1 LLDFCT
7 DISIFN
13 DAKIMTDNALAA
25 GVVEENL
32 VELLLRKRLMT
43 AEAIERVQSAALT
56 SKTPFPAVA
65 TKLGFVT
72 EHEMAAVFAEM
83 LNIEVV
89 RRADFPEG
97 ILTINRLNPHF
108 LRTKKVLPLWIDQQ
122 TLALAMADPSDDVAA
137 ACFAFA
143 SGLPVKRYAVL
154 ESELED
160 FFYKLDAANTEIEES
175 VALSAVDETSITQE
189 DITKL
194 SDLASDAPVIRLV
207 NRLIME
213 ASDLGA
219 SDIHFEPESSTF
231 SIRFRIDGLLQKVE
245 TLSARWADPVA
256 SRIKLMAK
264 LDIAER
270 RVPQDGRIRFTSRGR
285 SIDLRIATFPSLQ
298 GESIVIRL
306 LGQQSVQLDLDTLDL
321 SSYGLNALKKALKR
335 PHGIILITGP
345 TGSGKTT
352 TLYAS
357 LNALLNPALKIV
369 TVEDPI
375 EYVLEGVSQL
385 QIKPEIDLTYAAA
398 LRSILRN
405 DPDIIMIGEIR
416 DRETADIAIRAAL
429 TGHLVLSTLHTNTA
443 AGAITRLLD
452 LGVEA
457 FLLASTIE
465 LTAAQRLVRKLC
477 PFCKSPRAI
486 SETEAEFINA
496 AVNRLAIPDTVYT
509 ATGCYHCKGRG
520 YSGRTSLFEAI
531 EIDEIERDIIRSK
544 QDESPLI
551 KASRQR
557 GGTSLWQHGIEKALA
572 GETSLEEVLR
582 VVEWRKV

>member
-1 LLDFCT
+1 
-7 DISIFN
+7 
-13 DAKIMTDNALAA
+13 MTDNTLAHRST
-25 GVVEENL
+25 EENL
-32 VELLLRKRLMT
+32 VELLLEKRLMT
-43 AEAIERVQSAALT
+43 TEAIDRARSAARA
-56 SKTPFPAVA
+56 SKTPFSAVA
-65 TKLGFVT
+65 TKLGLIT
-72 EHEMAAVFAEM
+72 EYEMAKVFAEM
-83 LNIEVV
+83 LEIDVV
-89 RRADFPEG
+89 RRPDFPES
-97 ILTINRLNPHF
+97 IISIDRLNPHF
-108 LRTKKVLPLWIDQQ
+108 LRTKKVLPLGIDPRNV
-122 TLALAMADPSDDVAA
+122 ALAMADPSDDATA
-137 ACFAFA
+137 SCFAFA
-143 SGLPVKRYAVL
+143 VNRSVQRFAAL
-154 ESELED
+154 ESELDD
-160 FFYKLDAANTEIEES
+160 FFYKLDAENIGMDES
-175 VALSAVDETSITQE
+175 VSLSSVDETNIILA
-189 DITKL
+189 DISTL
-194 SDLASDAPVIRLV
+194 SDLSSDAPVIRLV

-219 SDIHFEPESSTF
+219 SDIHFEPESSAF
-231 SIRFRIDGLLQKVE
+231 SIRFRIDGLLQKAE
-245 TLSARWADPVA
+245 TLSLRWADPVA

-264 LDIAER
+264 LDIAEK
-270 RVPQDGRIRFTSRGR
+270 RVPQDGRIRFTARGR
-285 SIDLRIATFPSLQ
+285 SVDLRIATFPSHQ

-306 LGQQSVQLDLDTLDL
+306 LGQQSVRLDLDTLDL
-321 SSYGLNALKKALKR
+321 SFYGLNALKNALKR

-357 LNALLNPALKIV
+357 LNAILNPELKIV

-385 QIKPEIDLTYAAA
+385 QIKPEIDLTYATA

-477 PFCKSPRAI
+477 PFCKNPRAI
-486 SETEAEFINA
+486 SKAEAEYISTT
-496 AVNRLAIPDTVYT
+496 VNRLDIPNTVYT
-509 ATGCYHCKGRG
+509 ANGCSHCKGRG

-531 EIDEIERDIIRSK
+531 EIDETERDIIRSK
-544 QDESPLI
+544 QDENALI

>member
-1 LLDFCT
+1 
-7 DISIFN
+7 
-13 DAKIMTDNALAA
+13 MTDNAIASL
-25 GVVEENL
+25 GTYENL
-32 VELLLRKRLMT
+32 VEILLRKRLMS
-43 AEAIERVQSAALT
+43 AEAIDRVQSAALT
-56 SKTPFPAVA
+56 SKTPFSAVA
-65 TKLGFVT
+65 TRLGLVT
-72 EHEMAAVFAEM
+72 EHEMAMVFAEM
-83 LNIEVV
+83 LAIEVV
-89 RRADFPEG
+89 RKADYPEH
-97 ILTINRLNPHF
+97 IISINHLNPHF
-108 LRTKKVLPLWIDQQ
+108 LRTKKLLPLQINKNDVY
-122 TLALAMADPSDDVAA
+122 LAMVDPSDDVAA

-143 SGLPVKRYAVL
+143 AGKPVKRYAAL

-160 FFYKLDAANTEIEES
+160 FFYKLDAANADVEEGDIS
-175 VALSAVDETSITQE
+175 SAVDDSSIIQE

-194 SDLASDAPVIRLV
+194 GDLASDAPVIRLV
-207 NRLIME
+207 NRVIME

-219 SDIHFEPESSTF
+219 SDIHFEPESSAF
-231 SIRFRIDGLLQKVE
+231 SIRYRVDGLLQKGE
-245 TLSARWADPVA
+245 TLPSRWADPVA

-264 LDIAER
+264 LDIAEKR
-270 RVPQDGRIRFTSRGR
+270 MPQDGRIRFSARGR
-285 SIDLRIATFPSLQ
+285 SIDLRIATFPAMQ

-306 LGQQSVQLDLDTLDL
+306 LGQLSVQLDIETLDL
-321 SSYGLNALKKALKR
+321 SHYGLKALKAALKR

-357 LNALLNPALKIV
+357 LNAILNPALKMV

-385 QIKPEIDLTYAAA
+385 QIKPEIGLTYATA

-457 FLLASTIE
+457 YLLASTLE

-477 PFCKSPRAI
+477 PFCKAPRTI
-486 SETEAEFINA
+486 SQAEAEFMSA
-496 AVNRLAIPDTVYT
+496 AVNRLDIPNIVYSP
-509 ATGCYHCKGRG
+509 TGCHQCKGRG

-531 EIDEIERDIIRSK
+531 AIDESERDIIRSR
-544 QDESPLI
+544 QNESVLI
-551 KASRQR
+551 KSSTQK
-557 GGTSLWQHGIEKALA
+557 GGTTLWQHGIEKAIA

-582 VVEWRKV
+582 VVEWRKL